1 MHFTEED
8 CEAPLREEQEKER
21 GQACAQIAATCVS
34 HSGGM
39 VLERRAS
46 AGGPAAAPIPQTG
59 GAVIDSDVCKSL
71 LAGGVA
77 GCLAKTCVAP
87 LERVKILFQVQRTST

>member
-1 MHFTEED
+1 M
-8 CEAPLREEQEKER
+8 REEQEKER

-46 AGGPAAAPIPQTG
+46 AGGPASAPIPQTG

-87 LERVKILFQVQRTST
+87 LERVKILFQVQRTNT